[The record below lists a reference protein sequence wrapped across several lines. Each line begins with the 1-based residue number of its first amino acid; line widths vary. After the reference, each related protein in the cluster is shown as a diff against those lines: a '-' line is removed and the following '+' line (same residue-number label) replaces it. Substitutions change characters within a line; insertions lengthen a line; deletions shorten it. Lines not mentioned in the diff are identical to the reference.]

1 MLNTPLRTLQMMKG
15 PSKQFFKNSGE
26 KKGHPKKFLV
36 FSNGGKVTNLTIE
49 FS

>member
-1 MLNTPLRTLQMMKG
+1 MLYMPLRTLQMMKV

-26 KKGHPKKFLV
+26 KKGRPKKCLV
-36 FSNGGKVTNLTIE
+36 FSSGGKVTNLTIE